1 MNKCAEPLDLGKEEC
16 LREGGVVMGPGCEH
30 GTDVYLMSL
39 LLFFGS
45 FFVSISLKQFRFT
58 GFFPA
63 WVRNFLSDF
72 AVIIGILL
80 MTAFDYFSGMT
91 P

>member
-1 MNKCAEPLDLGKEEC
+1 MDC
-16 LREGGVVMGPGCEH
+16 LKADGVLLGPGCEH
-30 GTDVYLMSL
+30 GTDVFLMSL

-80 MTAFDYFSGMT
+80 MTGLDYFSGRGIRMT
-91 P
+91 E